1 MKTLLASIII
11 GLLSLSSAY
20 AEQHKDVFVDFQLNK
35 DKEHSYASKVMGKD
49 VYVTKESNVPKSV
62 TEEPHGWEN
71 IGSVDDFIVTRDG
84 DVQAVLINV
93 GGFLGMGGRT
103 VAVDMKALEV
113 VGKEGQD
120 DYYFVL
126 PGISKEQLKNAPE
139 YQAEGTMG
147 QRGRDKQTDSARTHR
162 AIEVEPQDGYQRVSS
177 GLITADD
184 LQGAS
189 VYGSNNESVAGVDE
203 VLMTHEGKVER
214 IVVNVGGF
222 LGMGS
227 RNIAIDMNEVDIHK
241 DANNDVRVYIPM
253 NEQELRQMPEYKR

>member
-11 GLLSLSSAY
+11 GLLSLSPAF
-20 AEQHKDVFVDFQLNK
+20 AEQRKDVFVDFKQNK
-35 DKEHSYASKVMGKD
+35 DKQYSYASEIMGRD
-49 VYVTKESNVPKSV
+49 VYVTRESDVPKSV
-62 TEEPHGWEN
+62 SEEPQGWEN
-71 IGSVDDFIVTRDG
+71 IGSVGDFIVTRDG
-84 DVQAVLINV
+84 DIQAILIDV

-113 VGKEGQD
+113 VGKEGQN

-126 PGISKEQLKNAPE
+126 PGTSNEQLKNAPE

-147 QRGRDKQTDSARTHR
+147 QRGRDNQTDSARPHR
-162 AIEVEPQDGYQRVSS
+162 ATEVEPQEGYQRVSA

-189 VYGSNNESVAGVDE
+189 VYGSNNERVADVDE
-203 VLMTHEGKVER
+203 VLMTPEGKVER
-214 IVVNVGGF
+214 LVVNVGGF
-222 LGMGS
+222 VGIGS